1 MSAALIIELVVAEER
16 RIAAEIARIERL
28 IAAAK
33 VVVGEFL
40 ASVRVDVNIDP
51 ALRLL
56 NNTQRQVKY
65 ATAVALTRTAKRIQD
80 LAEKEID
87 KVFDRPTK
95 FIQKGFFTKP
105 ANPANLEAVIGIK
118 DRQAKVLLPHIIG
131 GGRDRKPFE
140 ERLAIDTS
148 KAAGFWVP
156 GQGIRLNAS
165 GNLTMGQITQIAA
178 GLKRT
183 GKYADVFVGVPV
195 GHPGAPYGIWG
206 RKTKGRGKKAVSGI
220 VPLLMR
226 ISAPTYR
233 QRFDF
238 KGIAEKHAQRIF
250 NEEFDRAFRQA
261 MASAR

>member
-1 MSAALIIELVVAEER
+1 MSLMILNELVAAELAAMKMREVANITRTSAAIVSGVAGSINVTADFSPAFNLLV
-16 RIAAEIARIERL
+16 
-28 IAAAK
+28 K
-33 VVVGEFL
+33 TNKQ
-40 ASVRVDVNIDP
+40 VR
-51 ALRLL
+51 
-56 NNTQRQVKY
+56 Y
-65 ATAVALTRTAKRIQD
+65 ATAVALTRTAKRMQD
-80 LAEKEID
+80 LAEKEVD

-140 ERLAIDTS
+140 QKLGSDSS

-165 GNLTMGQITQIAA
+165 GNLTKGQIAQIAA

-183 GKYADVFVGVPV
+183 GQYAEVFLGVPV

-238 KGIAEKHAQRIF
+238 EGIAEKNAPRIF
-250 NEEFDRAFRQA
+250 REEFDKAFRQA